1 MPRWIID
8 TPTSLTFDG
17 VVALRIRLVS
27 GSVAVLAAEDT
38 PRLDVESVSGQ
49 PLLVTHEAGILT
61 VTYEDLTWDGLLGW
75 LRPQR
80 HAATIAVTVPKD
92 CPLQLGV
99 VNATALVSGLAAR
112 ASVKSVSGGITMDG
126 VTGSLDAGTVSGDLE
141 AQDVDGDVAFK
152 TVSGDLTIAGGS
164 LGRLDA
170 KTVNGK
176 ITADVD
182 LTPAA
187 VVRAAT
193 VSGDVAMRLPA
204 AVSVSV
210 DLRSGSG
217 RVESAFDGLDASRK
231 PGASGLAGTLG
242 TGDGQLSVSTASGA
256 VTLLRR
262 DPPAGAEPSRVGTEE
277 AR

>member
-38 PRLDVESVSGQ
+38 PRLDVEAVSGQ

-61 VTYEDLTWDGLLGW
+61 ITYEDLTWDGLLGW

-80 HAATIAVTVPKD
+80 HSATIAVTVPKD

-99 VNATALVSGLAAR
+99 VNASALVSGVAAR
-112 ASVKSVSGGITMDG
+112 VSVKSVSGAITLDG
-126 VTGSLDAGTVSGDLE
+126 VTGSLDANTVSGDLE
-141 AQDVDGDVAFK
+141 AQDVDGAMSFK

-164 LGRLDA
+164 LGRLEA

-182 LTPAA
+182 LAQTAA
-187 VVRAAT
+187 VRAAT

-204 AVSVSV
+204 DVSASV
-210 DLRSGSG
+210 DLRSSSG
-217 RVESAFDGLDASRK
+217 PVESAFDGLDGSRK

-242 TGDGQLSVSTASGA
+242 TGAGQLSVSTVSGA

-262 DPPAGAEPSRVGTEE
+262 EPPAGQEPSRVGTEE
-277 AR
+277 AQ